1 MTPHKRPVLWTALLL
16 YAASAFAQKP
26 LEPIVVTA
34 SRMEQLQN
42 SAAASTQIVTRDEI
56 EAAGAENVGEALENH
71 TGVII
76 DRDGHG
82 DGVQLQGLGS
92 EYVLIL
98 IDGEPVVGRIAGK
111 IDLARIPVENIERI
125 EIVKGASSALFG
137 SDALAGVVNII
148 TRKADKPFAAQL
160 SQSLEPHQGFDSR
173 GSLGWSE
180 GRFNALFSFA
190 RNSRSAIDL
199 VPSNPSTSLDG
210 YANLTF
216 SGKAAGQLN
225 DKTRLEL
232 FAQSLAQEQD
242 GVSENDGVLFE
253 RLGSIRSFNAS
264 AALERQLYRSAQL
277 FAKLYATRY
286 DDESTMLIR
295 GSGDIADRNLNVHDL
310 LKGDLLL
317 NALVHRRATLV
328 AGAETA
334 FERLESQRI
343 DGGER
348 DAAARALFAQAECR
362 PMQRFTLT
370 AGARMDIHS
379 VYGSHFSPKLSAL
392 FQATDRVRLRASRG
406 GGFRAPDFK
415 DLYLNFTNVSSG
427 YQVLG
432 NVDLMPESSQNWNL
446 GVEYAVPRRF
456 DLELR
461 YYRNDLQNLIEAE
474 RIGKTAGG
482 GSKYQYQNIS
492 EAFTEGVEA
501 EIETAEYAGFSFRV
515 GYAYLRAENKLT
527 EMPLLN
533 RSAHTGNLSAAYRN
547 SGSGLRVH
555 LFGRYAGKWGL
566 YDDGDRVLEPEEY
579 APGYWVWN
587 LRASKTFLETFK
599 VSAGFNNLFDYKNPQ
614 YYTFYG
620 RRFQLGLSYTH

>member
-1 MTPHKRPVLWTALLL
+1 MTPHKKLALCAALLL
-16 YAASAFAQKP
+16 YAASAFAQEP
-26 LEPIVVTA
+26 LEPIVITA

-42 SAAASTQIVTRDEI
+42 SAAASTQIVTRDEM

-98 IDGEPVVGRIAGK
+98 IDGEPMIGRIAGK
-111 IDLARIPVENIERI
+111 IDLARIPIENIERI

-148 TRKADKPFAAQL
+148 TRKADKPFAAQF
-160 SQSLEPHQGFDSR
+160 SQSLEPHQGLDSR
-173 GSLGWSE
+173 GSLGWSGE
-180 GRFNALFSFA
+180 RFNALFSFA

-199 VPSNPSTSLDG
+199 IPSNASTDLDG

-225 DKTRLEL
+225 GKTRIEL

-242 GVSENDGVLFE
+242 GLSENDSGLLE

-264 AALERQLYRSAQL
+264 AALERQLVQSAQL

-286 DDESTMLIR
+286 DDTSTTQIR
-295 GSGDIADRNLNVHDL
+295 GGDVVDRNLNIHDL

-328 AGAETA
+328 AGAETV

-348 DAAARALFAQAECR
+348 DAGAQALFAQAEYR
-362 PMQRFTLT
+362 PLPRLALT
-370 AGARMDIHS
+370 AGARVDIHS

-392 FQATDRVRLRASRG
+392 FQASDRALLRASRG

-415 DLYLNFTNVSSG
+415 DLYLDFTNASSG
-427 YQVLG
+427 YQVFG
-432 NVDLMPESSQNWNL
+432 NVDLMPESSRNWNL
-446 GVEYAVPRRF
+446 AVEYAVPRRG

-461 YYRNDLQNLIEAE
+461 YYRNDLHNLIEAE

-482 GSKYQYQNIS
+482 NSKYQYQNIS

-501 EIETAEYAGFSFRV
+501 DIETAEYAGFSFRV

-533 RSAHTGNLSAAYRN
+533 RSAHTGNLSAAYRD
-547 SGSGLRVH
+547 GGRGLRVH

-566 YDDGDRVLEPEEY
+566 YDDGDRILEPEEY
-579 APGYWVWN
+579 APGYWIWN

-614 YYTFYG
+614 YYAFYG
-620 RRFQLGLSYTH
+620 RRFHLGLSYTH